1 MRVISSHVENLLEI
15 INILSEETDLKCL
28 FGDNKSLLSRLL
40 KTRPGFL
47 SNFTDIG
54 KFLIEFLKGEVLMF
68 WIIEASDDMAGKLLR
83 YEFFESQRGHPRFED
98 FSVLLVP

>member
-1 MRVISSHVENLLEI
+1 MKTRWKFFCYLVLGGS
-15 INILSEETDLKCL
+15 DLIDFKCL
-28 FGDNKSLLSRLL
+28 FDDNKSLLSGLR

-68 WIIEASDDMAGKLLR
+68 WIIEAGDDMAGKLLR
-83 YEFFESQRGHPRFED
+83 YELFKSQ
-98 FSVLLVP
+98 